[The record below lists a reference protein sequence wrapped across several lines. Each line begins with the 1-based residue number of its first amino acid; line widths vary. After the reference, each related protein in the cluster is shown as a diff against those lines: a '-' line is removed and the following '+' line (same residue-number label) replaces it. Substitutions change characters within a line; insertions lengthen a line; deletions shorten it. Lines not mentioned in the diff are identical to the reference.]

1 MVSDSPS
8 SSPMM
13 FIMGPSTPYTYTH
26 LHHLSFPPYLAT
38 LQTEPLH
45 WFFTHTYTQKTH
57 SHKASVKFSTFSIG
71 RGPIIYYMLLVT
83 SLAFPLLIS
92 PLSPPRPNIV
102 FTVFIT
108 SLVLTASV
116 ASLDCQQPCVLHHKP
131 NILLTLYL
139 L

>member
-1 MVSDSPS
+1 
-8 SSPMM
+8 MM
-13 FIMGPSTPYTYTH
+13 FIMDPSTPYTYTH

-45 WFFTHTYTQKTH
+45 WFLTHTYTQKTH
-57 SHKASVKFSTFSIG
+57 SHKASVKYSSFSRDLKGNREGAHYAQDAVGHLTGFRPPFFPSF
-71 RGPIIYYMLLVT
+71 T
-83 SLAFPLLIS
+83 S
-92 PLSPPRPNIV
+92 RPNIV
-102 FTVFIT
+102 FTVLIA

-116 ASLDCQQPCVLHHKP
+116 ASLDCQQPCVLSHKP